1 MAEKEKKESFQAL
14 QKAYLKKIDSLDKLS
29 KYRSLL
35 SFVQENGNN
44 YMAHR
49 VRKEAKTFD
58 VKWIQ
63 ELNEGFRHIDNII
76 AKPRTFIEEKR
87 EVVLA
92 ALARRVSSAS
102 VTHLASHSQFVHGFD
117 EEGNVI
123 PEKILN
129 ISSDENYQ
137 IYENRLVMS
146 LILRLSVFVANR
158 YQYIKSHGETRNS
171 NVLLVHSDFE
181 LDGVRYEVDNRIRL
195 SVPSESGELKRVND
209 DLLRQIEVLQQ
220 RALYYISCPF
230 MVKMKGAKPIHDP
243 VSMTNLLEKNP
254 DYKGALKLWRFLN
267 TYTKLGIDYSILERN
282 VKFDPE
288 YASEIYAMML
298 GDVLTLK
305 AHEAD
310 AIQIPKKEGD
320 VNKTII
326 PKTLLSIDDIAFQ
339 DDRFQYAQFPQIK
352 AAYDKLLRERK
363 RAKGEAKLSLTQE
376 EAKFRKR
383 NRADE
388 RREEIIYARD
398 IKIKNDAWREK
409 SARIEDEL
417 AIASNQRFNEFLR
430 AEQVRLD
437 EIEERDKEIREQEAL
452 QLAAKRAAERMAYED
467 SLLGK
472 ERENVLREAR
482 EDASIEEK
490 AFESGFALAPAPALK
505 REEAAKG
512 ESGKTSAYDPNVFYF
527 PPGKEGAPEVE
538 GPLDGFAPKA
548 EGSPS
553 QLPPKKQ
560 SASPVLEITIPS
572 DSELDRYP
580 EGELS
585 PETWDLIRYALA
597 LSKEAIREVKEK
609 KYKKRENL
617 LSQEGGEKTYSFPM
631 ENPEVR
637 K

>member
-63 ELNEGFRHIDNII
+63 ELNEGFRHIDSII

-102 VTHLASHSQFVHGFD
+102 VTHLAAHSQFVHGFD

-181 LDGVRYEVDNRIRL
+181 LDGVKYEVDNRIRL
-195 SVPSESGELKRVND
+195 SVPSESGELKKVND

-243 VSMTNLLEKNP
+243 ISMTNLLEKNP

-339 DDRFQYAQFPQIK
+339 DDRFQYTQFPQIK

-363 RAKGEAKLSLTQE
+363 RAKGEAKLALTQE

-409 SARIEDEL
+409 SARLEDEM

-430 AEQVRLD
+430 AEQTRLD
-437 EIEERDKEIREQEAL
+437 EIEARDKEIREQEAM

-490 AFESGFALAPAPALK
+490 AFESGFALTPAPALK
-505 REEAAKG
+505 RVEEAG
-512 ESGKTSAYDPNVFYF
+512 QESNQTNAYDPNVFYF
-527 PPGKEGAPEVE
+527 APGKEGAPEVE
-538 GPLDGFAPKA
+538 KPLEEFAPKA
-548 EGSPS
+548 EGTPS

-560 SASPVLEITIPS
+560 SSSQVLEITIPS
-572 DSELDRYP
+572 DSELDLYP

-597 LSKEAIREVKEK
+597 LSREAVREVKEK
-609 KYKKRENL
+609 KYKKQENL

-631 ENPEVR
+631 EHPEVR